1 VQRHGIGRQV
11 QRSSSGST
19 PHDRVTIPQIC
30 LSRSLVLDQPRQ
42 SALRYPA
49 LVSNR
54 PTIRSV
60 PRHPP
65 LIHHWLQRRPT
76 SWIGP
81 KPITQF
87 TRDTQIPIAH
97 AALSSCPPAVSSLGG
112 LRTPAPVRA
121 APPSWGQH
129 PKTFTRADMAL
140 VRPSAGSLTAAKST
154 SVILAQHY
162 KRSGCN
168 PGKCPD
174 TRRMVFASWTGRRGI
189 VHDTYL
195 CIAVWRS
202 EPPRR

>member
-1 VQRHGIGRQV
+1 MQRHGIGRQV

-49 LVSNR
+49 VVSNR

-97 AALSSCPPAVSSLGG
+97 AALSRCPPAVSSLGG
-112 LRTPAPVRA
+112 LRKPAPVRA

-129 PKTFTRADMAL
+129 PKTFTEGDIKVVDPPVPLSRLLIATKAICFAL
-140 VRPSAGSLTAAKST
+140 EGVVEPM
-154 SVILAQHY
+154 
-162 KRSGCN
+162 
-168 PGKCPD
+168 
-174 TRRMVFASWTGRRGI
+174 RR
-189 VHDTYL
+189 
-195 CIAVWRS
+195 
-202 EPPRR
+202 PRRPHDLSRFSDRKFRP